1 MVAHYPQI
9 ASIFDTNLVIFDT
22 MVAQNKV
29 RYLKTDRGRYFY
41 QRRIPIDLQ
50 EILDAKVWSKP
61 CGDVS
66 YSKAVQLVVTWADEH
81 DLFIVNLKSIEAKQ
95 DYATQERRDN
105 EKFFDND
112 GGQPLFEV
120 PIKFEDLANQDFT
133 KVGVTP
139 NWVWAKITLQELENE
154 RSGLIAPNPLRNQ
167 LLARIERHLTNGK
180 SFEPTKLPPY
190 DELNAIIAN
199 YRNYAFVDNIV
210 FDKRLPPPMSDQDYL
225 DRLIYIQENSFEG
238 SSPPPSDADENDEY
252 EFVKRKLERKIS
264 DLTPSP
270 NTITKV
276 SEKYFIFNDIK
287 LATRSKYRRDIG
299 RLVTLTGDIPV
310 NKIEAAQL
318 RQLRDELAGAMK
330 PASLHAVFTPIKGL
344 FRYATQEELLD
355 YNPISA
361 VALPKDKRPIEE
373 RKWRKFGPEEAARI
387 DLAIQKFWGN
397 PIQGLTDER
406 RLALYH
412 VVRALMFSGMRP
424 IEVLRLQP
432 HDVSDQMIRITNSK
446 TESSTRVIPLHP
458 ELKSFPNWVK
468 SGGLKTFETIKTDQV
483 GSVRHNF
490 GRLIRDFMTPAITD
504 KQKALYSLRTTFVNA
519 MRRAG
524 ADVQMQRAI
533 LGHKEAGAIRHYDD
547 GPEFEHK
554 YKMVAKTDPRRK
566 F

>member
-1 MVAHYPQI
+1 MAHYPQI

-41 QRRIPIDLQ
+41 KRRIPIDLQ
-50 EILDAKVWSKP
+50 EVLGDKVWSKP

-66 YSKAVQLVVTWADEH
+66 YSKAVQMVVTWTDEH
-81 DLFIVNLKSIEAKQ
+81 NLFIANLKSIEAKQ
-95 DYATQERRDN
+95 DYATQERRDI
-105 EKFFDND
+105 EKLFDND
-112 GGQPLFEV
+112 GSQPLFEV
-120 PIKFEDLANQDFT
+120 PIKFEDLANQNFT
-133 KVGVTP
+133 KEGGIP

-154 RSGLIAPNPLRNQ
+154 RSGLNAPNILRNQ

-180 SFEPTKLPPY
+180 SFKPTKLPPY
-190 DELNAIIAN
+190 DEFKTIIAK
-199 YRNYAFVDNIV
+199 YRSHTFVDNIT
-210 FDKRLPPPMSDQDYL
+210 FDKKLPPSMSDQDYL
-225 DRLIYIQENSFEG
+225 DRLIYIHTHSFEG
-238 SSPPPSDADENDEY
+238 SSPPPPSDADENDEY

-270 NTITKV
+270 NNITKV

-287 LATRSKYRRDIG
+287 AATRSKYRRDIS
-299 RLVTLTGDIPV
+299 RLVALIGDIPV
-310 NKIEAAQL
+310 NRIEASQL
-318 RQLRDELAGAMK
+318 RQLRDELAVAMK

-344 FRYATQEELLD
+344 LRYATQEELLD

-373 RKWRKFGPEEAARI
+373 RKWRKFEPAEAARI
-387 DLAIQKFWGN
+387 DFAIQEFWGN
-397 PIQGLTDER
+397 PMQGLTDER

-432 HDVSDQMIRITNSK
+432 HDVSDRMIRITSSK

-458 ELKSFPNWVK
+458 ELENFPNWVK

-524 ADVQMQRAI
+524 ADLQMQRAI

-547 GPEFEHK
+547 GPEFKLK
-554 YKMVAKTDPRRK
+554 YEMVAKTDPRRK
-566 F
+566 I